1 MKINKEFEI
10 ITDKDNNFILVHT
23 YKTKVN
29 TYRKRERYYPTLEAA
44 LKGCLQLRLLQT
56 ELKDVK
62 TVLDELHKIEK
73 DIKKCLKEDK

>member
-10 ITDKDNNFILVHT
+10 TTDKDKNYILIQT
-23 YKTKVN
+23 YKTKVG
-29 TYRKRERYYPTLEAA
+29 TYTTKERYYPTLEAA
-44 LKGCLQLRLLQT
+44 LNGCLKQEILNT

-62 TVLDELHKIEK
+62 TVLDELHKIQK